1 MSYRED
7 NPAAEDARL
16 VPMAREGNRDA
27 MEALLRHHAPGAYA
41 FALRL
46 AGNAAEA
53 EDLSQAALVKAY
65 CGLKDFR
72 GESGFRTWLFRIL
85 LNEFRSRRRGRREA
99 PLSLSEAG
107 EVEASVRNAPA
118 GRPDNALTESDL
130 LQRVAGHVAALPDH
144 QREALTLL
152 VHNGCSYAEIASILN
167 CSYDAVKMH
176 ISLARKKLREALK
189 DYLEEA

>member
-7 NPAAEDARL
+7 NPAADDPRL
-16 VPMAREGNRDA
+16 VALAREGDRGA
-27 MEALLRHHAPGAYA
+27 MEALLRHHAPAAFA

-53 EDLSQAALVKAY
+53 EDLSQLALFKAY
-65 CGLKDFR
+65 RGIGGFR

-85 LNEFRSRRRGRREA
+85 LNEFRSRHRGRREA
-99 PLSLSEAG
+99 PLSLSEAV
-107 EVEASVRNAPA
+107 EVEASIRTAPA
-118 GRPDNALTESDL
+118 DRPDNAMTESDL
-130 LQRVAGHVAALPDH
+130 MARVADHMAALPDR

-152 VHNGCSYAEIASILN
+152 VHNNCTYAEIAAILN

>member
-7 NPAAEDARL
+7 NPAAEDPRL
-16 VPMAREGNRDA
+16 VPRARAGDPEA

-46 AGNAAEA
+46 AGNATDA
-53 EDLSQAALVKAY
+53 EDLSQTALIKAY
-65 CGLKDFR
+65 RALPGFR

-85 LNEFRSRRRGRREA
+85 LNEFRSRHRGRRTE
-99 PLSLSEAG
+99 PVSLSEAG
-107 EVEASVRNAPA
+107 EVEASIRSAPA

-130 LQRVAGHVAALPDH
+130 LERVAGHVADLPDR

-152 VHNGCSYAEIASILN
+152 VHNGCTYAEIAAIMN

-176 ISLARKKLREALK
+176 VSLARKKLKEALK